1 MTPSHIVPS
10 PRHPGAA
17 ALIAAGVLAVIAAGC
32 GGSPA
37 PSTGTTGAQA
47 GRPGEAAYKFSACMR
62 SHGLTKFPDPV
73 VKTSSDGGVSVGIRV
88 TPGETSSPAFKYAQ
102 SACRHLLPDGGPSS
116 ESRHS
121 GPSRQA
127 FLAFARCLR
136 THGFPRFPDPDAQGQ
151 LTQQTISAAGVNIHA
166 PGFFSAAT
174 SCTSVTHGQITR
186 AMLAHAIN
194 GPH

>member
-10 PRHPGAA
+10 PRHLRAA
-17 ALIAAGVLAVIAAGC
+17 ALMAAAALTVIAAGC

-37 PSTGTTGAQA
+37 ASTGTTGAQT

-62 SHGLTKFPDPV
+62 SHGLTRFPDPV
-73 VKTSSDGGVSVGIRV
+73 VKTSAGHSAVGIKV
-88 TPGETSSPAFKYAQ
+88 TPGETSSPAFKSAQ
-102 SACRHLLPDGGPSS
+102 SACQHLLPHGGPSS
-116 ESRHS
+116 ESGHG
-121 GPSRQA
+121 GPSKQA
-127 FLAFARCLR
+127 FLAFAQCLR

-151 LTQQTISAAGVNIHA
+151 LTQQTINAAGVNIHA

-174 SCTSVTHGQITR
+174 GCTSVTHGQITR
-186 AMLAHAIN
+186 AMLARAIN

>member
-1 MTPSHIVPS
+1 MTPLHIVPS
-10 PRHPGAA
+10 PRKRRAA
-17 ALIAAGVLAVIAAGC
+17 ALTASAALVLIAAGC

-37 PSTGTTGAQA
+37 ASTGTTGAQA

-73 VKTSSDGGVSVGIRV
+73 VKTSNGGVSVGIRV
-88 TPGETSSPAFKYAQ
+88 TPEETNSPAFKSAQ
-102 SACRHLLPDGGPSS
+102 AACQHLLPRGNGPGSEPGGHGPSK
-116 ESRHS
+116 
-121 GPSRQA
+121 QA
-127 FLAFARCLR
+127 FLAFAQCLR

-174 SCTSVTHGQITR
+174 GCTSVTHGQITR
-186 AMLAHAIN
+186 AMLGRAIN